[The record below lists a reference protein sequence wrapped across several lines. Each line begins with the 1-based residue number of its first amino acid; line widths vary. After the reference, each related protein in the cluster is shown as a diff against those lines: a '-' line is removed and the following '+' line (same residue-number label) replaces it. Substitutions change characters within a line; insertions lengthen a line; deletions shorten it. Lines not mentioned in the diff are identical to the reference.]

1 MFLLKLK
8 KYMLTIVFTMFIS
21 KDSYGIYVLN
31 KYQDQNEL
39 LKKYLFLKKTMMMN
53 LIY

>member
-8 KYMLTIVFTMFIS
+8 KYILTIVFTMFIS
-21 KDSYGIYVLN
+21 TDSYGIYVLN

-39 LKKYLFLKKTMMMN
+39 LKKIFIFKEK
-53 LIY
+53 